1 MPLATVFSGNIISQ
15 YIANGAVRFYHMGSG
30 AINQFSI
37 TSGALKDRH
46 FSSGVVKSGSIAS
59 GQIGAN
65 HIASGVINS
74 GVFVASGTVQSGSLA
89 NESVVSG
96 SIASGQI
103 GTTHLA
109 SGTISTNSGQIINQT
124 RISTVS
130 GFSNSSITTSG
141 VQKLYLVPFNGNQI
155 SLYDGTKW
163 KNSFVSGDISI
174 NLSGMTTDKIYDVLC
189 YENSGI
195 PTLALSNAW
204 TDDNTR
210 ADEIFY
216 QDNIPLFSGNLT
228 RRLVGTIKATS
239 ATTTENQPHK
249 RYVVNFDNR
258 VRAFA
263 SRQNDTVYS
272 GSLNSGETV
281 AWGLDSEN
289 KISFLS
295 TKSGMD
301 GMVNWSSDIA
311 KTNIGGSQANSC
323 LIANNLVNMRS
334 GYPRIQS
341 ASISTSYQNSIPA
354 VAQYTSMLGYNY
366 IYPETNLNTG
376 SGNFRWSMIN
386 LFASIEI

>member
-1 MPLATVFSGNIISQ
+1 M
-15 YIANGAVRFYHMGSG
+15 
-30 AINQFSI
+30 
-37 TSGALKDRH
+37 
-46 FSSGVVKSGSIAS
+46 
-59 GQIGAN
+59 
-65 HIASGVINS
+65 
-74 GVFVASGTVQSGSLA
+74 
-89 NESVVSG
+89 
-96 SIASGQI
+96 
-103 GTTHLA
+103 
-109 SGTISTNSGQIINQT
+109 
-124 RISTVS
+124 
-130 GFSNSSITTSG
+130 TTSG

-155 SLYDGTKW
+155 SLYNGSNW
-163 KNSFVSGDISI
+163 KSLFVSGDISI

-195 PTLALSNAW
+195 PALELSSAW
-204 TDDNTR
+204 TNNNAR

-216 QDNIPLFSGNLT
+216 KDNIPLFSGNLT
-228 RRLVGTIKATS
+228 RRFVGTIKATS
-239 ATTTENQPHK
+239 ATTTENQSHK

-258 VRAFA
+258 IRAFA
-263 SRQNDTVYS
+263 SRQNDIVYS
-272 GSLNSGETV
+272 GTLNSGETV

-289 KISFLS
+289 KIAFIS